1 MEIRNHILQGENINF
16 ILSPNRGDFYEDGA
30 LDTIIIHYTA
40 SGSAASAIET
50 LTDIDRQV
58 SAHLVI
64 GRDGQISQL
73 LPFNVIGWHAGV
85 SRWGIREG
93 FNKYSI
99 GIEIDNAGML
109 EEKDGN
115 FVSWFGKNYPPEEVV
130 KGVHRNHTELSYWHV
145 FPQFQI
151 DVVETVC
158 KMLIEAYKISHI
170 LGHEEIAPDRKVDPG
185 PAFPLDDFRARLLP
199 GPHPLI

>member
-1 MEIRNHILQGENINF
+1 
-16 ILSPNRGDFYEDGA
+16 
-30 LDTIIIHYTA
+30 
-40 SGSAASAIET
+40 
-50 LTDIDRQV
+50 
-58 SAHLVI
+58 
-64 GRDGQISQL
+64 
-73 LPFNVIGWHAGV
+73 
-85 SRWGIREG
+85 
-93 FNKYSI
+93 
-99 GIEIDNAGML
+99 ML
-109 EEKDGN
+109 EEKDGT